1 MEDVTSCRGE
11 FRRVPYKPS
20 CDPWLLKDGSS
31 CNQVPHPAPWL
42 HQPPGRASLKVAGA
56 RQHRFYS
63 GGRSVVSFRYSRP
76 TTCKLH
82 PGKGW
87 G

>member
-20 CDPWLLKDGSS
+20 SDPSLLKDGTS
-31 CNQVPHPAPWL
+31 CNQAPHPATWP

-56 RQHRFYS
+56 RQQILQRRPV
-63 GGRSVVSFRYSRP
+63 GSRLRIFP
-76 TTCKLH
+76 TNH
-82 PGKGW
+82 V
-87 G
+87 